1 MFKFASSVTIGMT
14 IFAAMLCA
22 QGQYPGRDKGGPPRG
37 PRPWWDS
44 NVAKN
49 ANLSDAQQKQFTQ
62 ILAEFRPRMLETRRA
77 VNKADAEV
85 TAAFNE
91 DPVDQAKANAAIE
104 KLAAANAEAT
114 RTVSQLDL
122 KLRSILTAEQWASM
136 HLHPRTWPGQGPGRR
151 RAPSTSTSTATTPNQ
166 QK

>member
-1 MFKFASSVTIGMT
+1 MFKLVAVSLMIAGGLFAQDHV
-14 IFAAMLCA
+14 
-22 QGQYPGRDKGGPPRG
+22 PGRDKSGPPRG

-62 ILAEFRPRMLETRRA
+62 ILADFRPRMIETRRA

-91 DPVDQAKANAAIE
+91 DTVDQAKANAAIE

-136 HLHPRTWPGQGPGRR
+136 HLYQRTWPGQGPGRR
-151 RAPSTSTSTATTPNQ
+151 RGPPTSTSTSTATNQ